1 MTSERIK
8 KGCRMSLA
16 HGQPFRV
23 FLQQLLS
30 GTDYKRFET
39 CMEAAS
45 RDFSERQPPA
55 LLFSGV
61 CDLPLHPVVCSAGAA
76 VMQLSGFC
84 FGSLCAGSLGFR
96 SRIADHRSLRYGR
109 DTGSVAER
117 DLPEVRPDAVIL
129 DGFEEGVDELDTV

>member
-1 MTSERIK
+1 MSAAAHLRARGDDMTSERIK

-55 LLFSGV
+55 LRIAFTAVSAICRCILSSFSG
-61 CDLPLHPVVCSAGAA
+61 
-76 VMQLSGFC
+76 
-84 FGSLCAGSLGFR
+84 
-96 SRIADHRSLRYGR
+96 SR
-109 DTGSVAER
+109 
-117 DLPEVRPDAVIL
+117 
-129 DGFEEGVDELDTV
+129 